1 MYFRQRPRFSLKVT
15 MATKSSRLSP
25 FCSKKPDSRFQES
38 GLVPIVSLMHLLH
51 VPTEVSYFQTEIDLA
66 HLLRHQ
72 ALARPQT
79 VLLRFVGSK
88 FLSRTGR
95 ARA

>member
-1 MYFRQRPRFSLKVT
+1 
-15 MATKSSRLSP
+15 
-25 FCSKKPDSRFQES
+25 
-38 GLVPIVSLMHLLH
+38 MHLLH

-72 ALARPQT
+72 ALVRPQT